1 MKAIVGP
8 LLLVALVVA
17 CTLEVLQAD
26 KQ

>member
-1 MKAIVGP
+1 MKAIAGP
-8 LLLVALVVA
+8 LLLAALVVA